1 MMAHALR
8 PRILFNFFSVLPNY
22 PNEQIQ
28 NLSFLL
34 QIVVELKLFPWHVV
48 GPVCVQKSRR
58 VYFFQTLKSSNFAM
72 NMDRALKL

>member
-1 MMAHALR
+1 MESQQGHSMSNEMVAHALR

-34 QIVVELKLFPWHVV
+34 QIVFQLQLFSWHMV
-48 GPVCVQKSRR
+48 GPVSEQKS
-58 VYFFQTLKSSNFAM
+58 YM
-72 NMDRALKL
+72 I